1 MIPRETINQIIEA
14 AHIEDVVSEFVT
26 LKKRGSNLI
35 GVCPFHKEKTPSF
48 NVNPARN
55 IFKCFGCGKAGDSVR
70 FIMEHEHYSY
80 PEALRY
86 LAKKYGIKIEERE
99 QTPEELAA
107 QNERERMFNINSF
120 AQKYFSDS
128 MMNTDEGQSVGL
140 AYFRERGFR
149 DAIINRFQL
158 GYCPNNGSAF
168 TEFATKNGYDKD
180 LLIKV
185 GLTGSYEN
193 RLYDRYQGRVIFPIH
208 NLTGKVIGFG
218 GRILTSE
225 KTKAKYVNSPES
237 EIYNKSQTLY
247 GIFFA
252 RNEISRL
259 DNCIL
264 VEGYADVL
272 SMHQAGI
279 ENVVASS
286 GTSLTTEQI
295 RMISRYTKNVTM
307 LYDGDAAGIHA
318 ALRGT
323 NMILEEGMN
332 VRIVVLPPEHDP
344 DSFVQ
349 SNPIEYVTKY
359 LTDNAKDFISFKT
372 NLLLKD
378 AKNDPIKKAAVIKDI
393 VETISVIPDP
403 IYRATYIKECSR
415 TLEVAEQTLMNELN
429 KILRA
434 KYRKQLGM
442 DPSQDQSYNSY
453 ESSQPYSSYPSQQQP
468 PVEQESL
475 PIGFYQEQELVK
487 LLLTHGSETLD
498 IEEKDENGELLR
510 DEHNKIVT
518 YTTSIASL
526 IIDDLKNDGLLF
538 RDPTH
543 KKVFD
548 AFDRGLDTGVLP
560 TTQEFI
566 SSEDDE
572 VAKLAA
578 DLLSTQY
585 RLDDWKRHRI
595 VVKTESDVL
604 KKTVIMS
611 ILRFKDMVIDDRRTT
626 LVKELQATTDPDEQ
640 LILLKKKKHL
650 DDIRNRIN
658 RDLGIVITK

>member
-1 MIPRETINQIIEA
+1 MIPRETINQIIETA
-14 AHIEDVVSEFVT
+14 RIEDVVGEFVT
-26 LKKRGSNLI
+26 LRKRGSNLI
-35 GVCPFHKEKTPSF
+35 GICPFHKEKTPSF

-55 IFKCFGCGKAGDSVR
+55 IFKCFGCGKAGDAVR

-99 QTPEELAA
+99 QSPEELAA

-120 AQKYFSDS
+120 AQEYFSNI
-128 MMNTDEGQSVGL
+128 MMTSDEGQSVGL
-140 AYFRERGFR
+140 AYFHERGFR

-158 GYCPNNGSAF
+158 GYCPNSGSAF
-168 TEFATKNGYDKD
+168 TDYATQHGYDKD

-193 RLYDRYQGRVIFPIH
+193 RIYDRYQGRVIFPIH

-218 GRILTSE
+218 GRILTKE

-295 RMISRYTKNVTM
+295 RMISRYTKNITM

-332 VRIVVLPPEHDP
+332 VRIVVLPPEDDP

-349 SNPIEYVTKY
+349 NNPIEVVTKY
-359 LTDNAKDFISFKT
+359 LADNAKDFIGFKT

-378 AKNDPIKKAAVIKDI
+378 AQNDPIKRASVIKDI
-393 VETISVIPDP
+393 VETIAVIPDP

-415 TLEVAEQTLMNELN
+415 TLEMPEQTLTNEVN

-434 KYRKQLGM
+434 KLRKQLGL
-442 DPSQDQSYNSY
+442 DPKQDSQLTYQEYQTY
-453 ESSQPYSSYPSQQQP
+453 QPQQQVEPESST
-468 PVEQESL
+468 
-475 PIGFYQEQELVK
+475 PIGFFQEQELVK
-487 LLLTHGSETLD
+487 LLLSHGSENIEL
-498 IEEKDENGELLR
+498 EEKDEDGKVIN
-510 DEHNKIVT
+510 T
-518 YTTSIASL
+518 YITTIASA
-526 IIDDLKNDGLLF
+526 IVDDLKNDGLLF
-538 RDPTH
+538 RDETH
-543 KKVFD
+543 KKIFD
-548 AFDRGLDTGVLP
+548 AFDRGLDTGILP
-560 TTQEFI
+560 TAHDFT
-566 SSEDDE
+566 SSEDQD
-572 VAKLAA
+572 VAVLAA

-585 RLDDWKRHRI
+585 KLDDWQRHRI
-595 VVKTESDVL
+595 VVKTEDDVL
-604 KKTVIMS
+604 KKTVLSS
-611 ILRFKDMVIDDRRTT
+611 ILRFKDMVIEDRRAAV
-626 LVKELQATTDPDEQ
+626 VKELQSCTDPDDQ
-640 LILLKKKKHL
+640 LILLQKKKKL
-650 DDIRNRIN
+650 DDIRLKIN
-658 RDLGIVITK
+658 HNLGIVITK

>member
-1 MIPRETINQIIEA
+1 MIPRETINQIIETA
-14 AHIEDVVSEFVT
+14 RIEDVVSEFVT
-26 LKKRGSNLI
+26 LRKRGSNLI

-70 FIMEHEHYSY
+70 FIMEHEHYSFQ
-80 PEALRY
+80 EALRY

-120 AQKYFSDS
+120 AQDYFSNI
-128 MMNTDEGQSVGL
+128 MMTSDEGQSVGL
-140 AYFRERGFR
+140 AYFHERGFR

-158 GYCPNNGSAF
+158 GYCPNSGSAF
-168 TEFATKNGYDKD
+168 TDYAIQHGYDKD

-218 GRILTSE
+218 GRILTKE

-295 RMISRYTKNVTM
+295 RMISRYTKNITM

-332 VRIVVLPPEHDP
+332 VRIVVLPPEDDP
-344 DSFVQ
+344 DTFVQ
-349 SNPIEYVTKY
+349 NNPIEYVTKY
-359 LTDNAKDFISFKT
+359 LTENARDFIGFKT

-378 AKNDPIKKAAVIKDI
+378 AQNDPIKRASVIKDI

-415 TLEVAEQTLMNELN
+415 TLEMPEQTLTNEVN

-434 KYRKQLGM
+434 KYRKQLGL
-442 DPSQDQSYNSY
+442 DPKQDSQLTYQEYQTY
-453 ESSQPYSSYPSQQQP
+453 QPQQQVEPESST
-468 PVEQESL
+468 
-475 PIGFYQEQELVK
+475 PIGFFQEQELVK
-487 LLLTHGSETLD
+487 LLLSHGSENIEL
-498 IEEKDENGELLR
+498 EEKDEDGKVIN
-510 DEHNKIVT
+510 T
-518 YTTSIASL
+518 YITTIASA
-526 IIDDLKNDGLLF
+526 IVDDLKNDGLLF
-538 RDPTH
+538 RDDTH
-543 KKVFD
+543 KKIFD
-548 AFDRGLDTGVLP
+548 AFDHGLDTGILP
-560 TTQEFI
+560 TAQDFT
-566 SSEDDE
+566 SSEDQD
-572 VAKLAA
+572 VAVLSAN
-578 DLLSTQY
+578 LLSTQY
-585 RLDDWKRHRI
+585 KLDDWQRHRI
-595 VVKTESDVL
+595 VVRTEDDVL
-604 KKTVIMS
+604 KKSVLTT
-611 ILRFKDMVIDDRRTT
+611 ILRFKDMVIEDRRTAI
-626 LVKELQATTDPDEQ
+626 VKELQTCTDPDDQ
-640 LILLKKKKHL
+640 LILLQKKKKL
-650 DDIRNRIN
+650 DEIRKRIN

>member
-1 MIPRETINQIIEA
+1 MIPRDTINQIIETA
-14 AHIEDVVSEFVT
+14 RIEDVVGEFVT
-26 LKKRGSNLI
+26 LRKRGSNLI
-35 GVCPFHKEKTPSF
+35 GICPFHKEKTPSF

-55 IFKCFGCGKAGDSVR
+55 IFKCFGCGKAGDAVR

-99 QTPEELAA
+99 QSPEELAA

-120 AQKYFSDS
+120 AQEYFSNI
-128 MMNTDEGQSVGL
+128 MMTSDEGQSVGL
-140 AYFRERGFR
+140 AYFHERGFR

-158 GYCPNNGSAF
+158 GYCPNSGSAF
-168 TEFATKNGYDKD
+168 TDYAIQHGYDKD

-193 RLYDRYQGRVIFPIH
+193 RIYDRYQGRVIFPIH

-218 GRILTSE
+218 GRILTKE

-295 RMISRYTKNVTM
+295 RMISRYTKNITM

-332 VRIVVLPPEHDP
+332 VRIVVLPPEDDP

-349 SNPIEYVTKY
+349 NNPIEVVTKY
-359 LTDNAKDFISFKT
+359 LADNAKDFIGFKT

-378 AKNDPIKKAAVIKDI
+378 AQNDPIKRASVIKDI
-393 VETISVIPDP
+393 VETIAVIPDP

-415 TLEVAEQTLMNELN
+415 TLEMPEQTLTNEVN

-434 KYRKQLGM
+434 KLRKQLGL
-442 DPSQDQSYNSY
+442 DPKQDSQLTYQEYQTY
-453 ESSQPYSSYPSQQQP
+453 QPQQQ
-468 PVEQESL
+468 VEPEPST
-475 PIGFYQEQELVK
+475 PIGFFQEQELVK
-487 LLLTHGSETLD
+487 LLLSHGSENIEL
-498 IEEKDENGELLR
+498 EEKDEDGKVIN
-510 DEHNKIVT
+510 T
-518 YTTSIASL
+518 YITTIASA
-526 IIDDLKNDGLLF
+526 IVDDLKNDGLLF
-538 RDPTH
+538 RDETH
-543 KKVFD
+543 KKIFD
-548 AFDRGLDTGVLP
+548 AFDRGLDTGELP
-560 TTQEFI
+560 TAQDFT
-566 SSEDDE
+566 SSEDQD
-572 VAKLAA
+572 VAVLAA
-578 DLLSTQY
+578 DLLSSQY
-585 RLDDWKRHRI
+585 KLDDWQRHRI
-595 VVKTESDVL
+595 VVKTEDDVL
-604 KKTVIMS
+604 KKTVLSS
-611 ILRFKDMVIDDRRTT
+611 ILRFKDMVIEDRRAAV
-626 LVKELQATTDPDEQ
+626 VKELQSCTDPDDQ
-640 LILLKKKKHL
+640 LILLQKKKKL
-650 DDIRNRIN
+650 DDIRLKIN
-658 RDLGIVITK
+658 HDLGIVITK

>member
-1 MIPRETINQIIEA
+1 MIPRETINQIIETA
-14 AHIEDVVSEFVT
+14 RIEDVVSEFVT
-26 LKKRGSNLI
+26 LRKRGSNLI

-70 FIMEHEHYSY
+70 FIMEHEHYSFQ
-80 PEALRY
+80 EALRY

-107 QNERERMFNINSF
+107 QNERERMFNVNSF
-120 AQKYFSDS
+120 AQNYFSNI
-128 MMNTDEGQSVGL
+128 MMTSDEGQSVGL
-140 AYFRERGFR
+140 AYFHERGFR

-158 GYCPNNGSAF
+158 GYCPNSGSAF
-168 TEFATKNGYDKD
+168 TEYAIQHGYDKD

-295 RMISRYTKNVTM
+295 RMISRYTKNITM

-332 VRIVVLPPEHDP
+332 VRIVVLPPEDDP
-344 DSFVQ
+344 DTFVQ
-349 SNPIEYVTKY
+349 NNPIEYVTKY
-359 LTDNAKDFISFKT
+359 LTDNAKDFIGFKT

-378 AKNDPIKKAAVIKDI
+378 AKNDPIKRATVIKDI
-393 VETISVIPDP
+393 VETIAVIPDP

-415 TLEVAEQTLMNELN
+415 TLEMPEQTLTNEVN

-434 KYRKQLGM
+434 KYHKQLGL
-442 DPSQDQSYNSY
+442 DSAQTSYPSY
-453 ESSQPYSSYPSQQQP
+453 ESHETSPSYQPQQQP
-468 PVEQESL
+468 EDTT
-475 PIGFYQEQELVK
+475 PIGFFQEQELVK
-487 LLLTHGSETLD
+487 LLLAHGSETLEIEGKDDDDND
-498 IEEKDENGELLR
+498 IVYN
-510 DEHNKIVT
+510 VT
-518 YTTSIASL
+518 IASL

-543 KKVFD
+543 KKIFD
-548 AFDRGLDTGVLP
+548 AFDRGLDTGNLP
-560 TTQEFI
+560 TAQDFT
-566 SSEDDE
+566 SSEDQD
-572 VAKLAA
+572 VAVLAA
-578 DLLSTQY
+578 NLLSTQY
-585 RLDDWKRHRI
+585 KLDDWQRHRI
-595 VVKTESDVL
+595 VVKTEDDVM
-604 KKTVIMS
+604 KKTVLTS
-611 ILRFKDMVIDDRRTT
+611 ILRFKDMVIEDRRSA
-626 LVKELQATTDPDEQ
+626 LVKELQTCTDLDDQ
-640 LILLKKKKHL
+640 LILLQKKKKL
-650 DDIRNRIN
+650 DDIRTRIN

>member
-1 MIPRETINQIIEA
+1 MIPRETINQIIETA
-14 AHIEDVVSEFVT
+14 RIEDVVSEFVT
-26 LKKRGSNLI
+26 LRKRGSNLI

-70 FIMEHEHYSY
+70 FIMEHEHYSFQ
-80 PEALRY
+80 EALRY

-120 AQKYFSDS
+120 AQQYFSNT
-128 MMNTDEGQSVGL
+128 MMTSDEGQSVGL
-140 AYFRERGFR
+140 AYFHERGFR

-158 GYCPNNGSAF
+158 GYCPNSGSAF
-168 TEFATKNGYDKD
+168 TDYATQHGYDKD

-193 RLYDRYQGRVIFPIH
+193 RIYDRYQGRVIFPIH

-218 GRILTSE
+218 GRILTKD

-332 VRIVVLPPEHDP
+332 VRIVVLPPEDDP

-349 SNPIEYVTKY
+349 NNPIEVVTKY
-359 LTDNAKDFISFKT
+359 LEDNARDFIGFKT

-378 AKNDPIKKAAVIKDI
+378 AQNDPIKRATVIKDI
-393 VETISVIPDP
+393 VETIAVIPDP

-415 TLEVAEQTLMNELN
+415 TLEMAEQTLTNEVN

-434 KYRKQLGM
+434 KYRKQLGL
-442 DPSQDQSYNSY
+442 DPKQDPQLSYQEY
-453 ESSQPYSSYPSQQQP
+453 QTYQPQQQQ
-468 PVEQESL
+468 VEPKDTT
-475 PIGFYQEQELVK
+475 PIGFFQEQELVK
-487 LLLTHGSETLD
+487 LLLAHGSEIVD
-498 IEEKDENGELLR
+498 VVGKDEN
-510 DEHNKIVT
+510 DNDVV
-518 YTTSIASL
+518 YTTTVASA
-526 IIDDLKNDGLLF
+526 IVDDLKNDGLPF
-538 RDPTH
+538 RDPVH
-543 KKVFD
+543 KKIFD
-548 AFDRGLDTGVLP
+548 AFDRGLDTDKLP
-560 TTQEFI
+560 TAQDFT
-566 SSEDDE
+566 SSEDQD
-572 VAKLAA
+572 VAVLAA
-578 DLLSTQY
+578 NLLSTQY
-585 RLDDWKRHRI
+585 KLDDWQRHRI
-595 VVKTESDVL
+595 VVRTEEDVL
-604 KKTVIMS
+604 AKTVHSS
-611 ILRFKDMVIDDRRTT
+611 ILRFKDMVIEDWRTT
-626 LVKELQATTDPDEQ
+626 LVKELQSCTDPDEQ
-640 LILLKKKKHL
+640 LALLQKKKHL
-650 DDIRNRIN
+650 DEIRTKIN
-658 RDLGIVITK
+658 HDLGIVITK

>member
-1 MIPRETINQIIEA
+1 MIPRETINQIIETA
-14 AHIEDVVSEFVT
+14 RIEDVVGEFVT
-26 LKKRGSNLI
+26 LRKRGSNLI
-35 GVCPFHKEKTPSF
+35 GICPFHKEKTPSF

-70 FIMEHEHYSY
+70 FIMEHEHYSH

-99 QTPEELAA
+99 QTPEEMAA

-120 AQKYFSDS
+120 AQNYFSET
-128 MMNTDEGQSVGL
+128 MMTSDEGQSVGL
-140 AYFRERGFR
+140 AYFHQRGFR

-158 GYCPNNGSAF
+158 GYCPNSGSAF

-185 GLTGSYEN
+185 GLTGNYEN

-218 GRILTSE
+218 GRILTKD

-247 GIFFA
+247 GIYFA

-332 VRIVVLPPEHDP
+332 VRIVVLPPEDDP
-344 DSFVQ
+344 DTFVQ
-349 SNPIEYVTKY
+349 NNPIEYVTKY
-359 LTDNAKDFISFKT
+359 LTDNAKDFIGFKT

-378 AKNDPIKKAAVIKDI
+378 AQNDPIKRASVIKDI

-415 TLEVAEQTLMNELN
+415 TLEMPEQTLTNEVN
-429 KILRA
+429 KLLRA
-434 KYRKQLGM
+434 KYHKQLGM
-442 DPSQDQSYNSY
+442 DHSQDQLYHSY
-453 ESSQPYSSYPSQQQP
+453 ESSNTSPSYPSQQQP
-468 PVEQESL
+468 EDSL
-475 PIGFYQEQELVK
+475 PIGFYQERELVK
-487 LLLTHGSETLD
+487 LLLTHGSET
-498 IEEKDENGELLR
+498 IEIDGKDEDDN
-510 DEHNKIVT
+510 DIV
-518 YTTSIASL
+518 YTTTIASL

-538 RDPTH
+538 RDPVH
-543 KKVFD
+543 KKIFETFD
-548 AFDRGLDTGVLP
+548 QGLDTNKIP
-560 TTQEFI
+560 TAQDFT
-566 SSEDDE
+566 SSEDED
-572 VAKLAA
+572 VAVLAA
-578 DLLSTQY
+578 NLLSSQY
-585 RLDDWKRHRI
+585 KLDDWRRHRI
-595 VVKTESDVL
+595 VVKTEDDIL
-604 KKTVIMS
+604 QKTIFSS
-611 ILRFKDMVIDDRRTT
+611 ILRFKDMVIEDRRTAI
-626 LVKELQATTDPDEQ
+626 VKELQSCTNPDDQ
-640 LILLKKKKHL
+640 LILLQKKKKL
-650 DDIRNRIN
+650 DDLRTKIN

>member
-1 MIPRETINQIIEA
+1 MIPRDTINQIIETA
-14 AHIEDVVSEFVT
+14 RIEDVVGEFVT
-26 LKKRGSNLI
+26 LRKRGSNLI
-35 GVCPFHKEKTPSF
+35 GICPFHKEKTPSF

-55 IFKCFGCGKAGDSVR
+55 IFKCFGCGKAGDAVR

-99 QTPEELAA
+99 QSPEELAA

-120 AQKYFSDS
+120 AQEYFSNI
-128 MMNTDEGQSVGL
+128 MMTSDEGQSVGL
-140 AYFRERGFR
+140 AYFHERGFR

-158 GYCPNNGSAF
+158 GYCPNSGSAF
-168 TEFATKNGYDKD
+168 TEYAMQHGYDKD

-193 RLYDRYQGRVIFPIH
+193 RTYDRYQGRVIFPIH

-218 GRILTSE
+218 GRILTKE

-295 RMISRYTKNVTM
+295 RMISRYTKNITM

-332 VRIVVLPPEHDP
+332 VRIVVLPPEDDP

-349 SNPIEYVTKY
+349 NNPIEVVTKY
-359 LTDNAKDFISFKT
+359 LTDNAKDFIGFKT

-378 AKNDPIKKAAVIKDI
+378 AQNDPIKRASVIKDI
-393 VETISVIPDP
+393 VETIAVIPDP

-415 TLEVAEQTLMNELN
+415 TLEMPEQTLTNEVN

-434 KYRKQLGM
+434 KLRKQLGL
-442 DPSQDQSYNSY
+442 DPKQDSQLTYQEYQTY
-453 ESSQPYSSYPSQQQP
+453 QPQQQVEPESST
-468 PVEQESL
+468 
-475 PIGFYQEQELVK
+475 PIGFFQEQELVK
-487 LLLTHGSETLD
+487 LLLSHGSENIEL
-498 IEEKDENGELLR
+498 EEKDEDGKVIN
-510 DEHNKIVT
+510 T
-518 YTTSIASL
+518 YITTIASA
-526 IIDDLKNDGLLF
+526 IVDDLKNDGLLF
-538 RDPTH
+538 RDETH
-543 KKVFD
+543 KKIFD
-548 AFDRGLDTGVLP
+548 AFDRGLDTGILP
-560 TTQEFI
+560 TAHDFT
-566 SSEDDE
+566 SSEDQD
-572 VAKLAA
+572 VAVLAA

-585 RLDDWKRHRI
+585 KLDDWQRHRI
-595 VVKTESDVL
+595 VVKTEDDVL
-604 KKTVIMS
+604 KKTVLSS
-611 ILRFKDMVIDDRRTT
+611 ILRFKDMVIEDRRAAV
-626 LVKELQATTDPDEQ
+626 VKELQSCTDPDDQ
-640 LILLKKKKHL
+640 LILLQKKKKL
-650 DDIRNRIN
+650 DDIRLKIN
-658 RDLGIVITK
+658 HDLGIVITK

>member
-1 MIPRETINQIIEA
+1 MIPRETINQIIETA
-14 AHIEDVVSEFVT
+14 RIEDVVSEFVT
-26 LKKRGSNLI
+26 LRKRGSNLI

-55 IFKCFGCGKAGDSVR
+55 IFKCFGCGKAGDAVR
-70 FIMEHEHYSY
+70 FIMEHEHYSFQ
-80 PEALRY
+80 EALRY

-99 QTPEELAA
+99 QTPEEAAA

-120 AQKYFSDS
+120 AQNYFSNT
-128 MMNTDEGQSVGL
+128 MMTSDEGQSVGL
-140 AYFRERGFR
+140 AYFHERGFR

-158 GYCPNNGSAF
+158 GYCPGSGSAF
-168 TEFATKNGYDKD
+168 TDFAIKNGYDKD

-185 GLTGSYEN
+185 GLTGNYEN
-193 RLYDRYQGRVIFPIH
+193 RLYDRYQSRVIFPIH
-208 NLTGKVIGFG
+208 NLTGKIIGFG
-218 GRILTSE
+218 GRILTKE

-286 GTSLTTEQI
+286 GTSLTIEQI
-295 RMISRYTKNVTM
+295 RMISRYTKNITM

-332 VRIVVLPPEHDP
+332 VRIVVLPPEDDP

-349 SNPIEYVTKY
+349 NNPIEYVTKY
-359 LTDNAKDFISFKT
+359 LTDNAKDFLGFKT

-378 AKNDPIKKAAVIKDI
+378 AQNDPIKRAAAIKDI
-393 VETISVIPDP
+393 VETVAVIPDP

-415 TLEVAEQTLMNELN
+415 AIEMAEQTLTNEVN

-434 KYRKQLGM
+434 KYRKQLGLA
-442 DPSQDQSYNSY
+442 SQESHLSYQNY
-453 ESSQPYSSYPSQQQP
+453 KTYQPQQQP
-468 PVEQESL
+468 VEQHDNV
-475 PIGFYQEQELVK
+475 PIGFFQEQELVK
-487 LLLTHGSETLD
+487 ILLSHGSETID
-498 IEEKDENGELLR
+498 IEGTDDDDKD
-510 DEHNKIVT
+510 IV
-518 YTTSIASL
+518 YTTTVASI
-526 IIDDLKNDGLLF
+526 IIDDLKSDGLLL

-543 KKVFD
+543 KKIFD
-548 AFDRGLDTGVLP
+548 AFDHGLDTGDLP
-560 TTQEFI
+560 TAQDFI
-566 SSEDDE
+566 SSEDQE
-572 VAKLAA
+572 VAVLAA
-578 DLLSTQY
+578 NLLSTQY
-585 RLDDWKRHRI
+585 KLDDWRRHRI
-595 VVKTESDVL
+595 VVKTEDDVL
-604 KKTVIMS
+604 KKTVLSS
-611 ILRFKDMVIDDRRTT
+611 ILRFKDMVIEDRRAAI
-626 LVKELQATTDPDEQ
+626 VKELQSCTELDDQ
-640 LILLKKKKHL
+640 LILLQKKKKL
-650 DDIRNRIN
+650 DEIRTKIN

>member
-1 MIPRETINQIIEA
+1 MIPRETINQIIETA
-14 AHIEDVVSEFVT
+14 RIEDVVSEFVT
-26 LKKRGSNLI
+26 LRKRGSNLI

-120 AQKYFSDS
+120 AQEYFSNI
-128 MMNTDEGQSVGL
+128 MMTSDEGQSVGL
-140 AYFRERGFR
+140 TYFHERGFR
-149 DAIINRFQL
+149 DAIINKFQL
-158 GYCPNNGSAF
+158 GYCPNSGSAF
-168 TEFATKNGYDKD
+168 TDYAMQHGYDKD

-193 RLYDRYQGRVIFPIH
+193 RLYDRYQGRVIFPIQ

-332 VRIVVLPPEHDP
+332 VRIVVLPPEDDP

-349 SNPIEYVTKY
+349 NNPIEVVTKY
-359 LTDNAKDFISFKT
+359 LEDNARDFIGFKT

-378 AKNDPIKKAAVIKDI
+378 AKNDPIKRATVIKDI
-393 VETISVIPDP
+393 VETIAVIPDP

-415 TLEVAEQTLMNELN
+415 TLEMPEQTLTNEVN

-434 KYRKQLGM
+434 KYRKQLGL
-442 DPSQDQSYNSY
+442 DPKVDSQLTYQEYQTY
-453 ESSQPYSSYPSQQQP
+453 QPQQQQVEP
-468 PVEQESL
+468 KDTTPV
-475 PIGFYQEQELVK
+475 GFFQEQELVK
-487 LLLTHGSETLD
+487 LLLAHGNETILM
-498 IEEKDENGELLR
+498 EEKDEEGNYLR
-510 DEHNKIVT
+510 DENGDIIT
-518 YTTSIASL
+518 YTTTIASA
-526 IIDDLKNDGLLF
+526 IVDDLKNDGLLF

-543 KKVFD
+543 KKIFD
-548 AFDRGLDTGVLP
+548 AFDRGLDADNIP
-560 TTQEFI
+560 TAQEFI
-566 SSEDDE
+566 SSEDED
-572 VAKLAA
+572 VAVLAA
-578 DLLSTQY
+578 NLLSTQ
-585 RLDDWKRHRI
+585 
-595 VVKTESDVL
+595 
-604 KKTVIMS
+604 
-611 ILRFKDMVIDDRRTT
+611 
-626 LVKELQATTDPDEQ
+626 
-640 LILLKKKKHL
+640 
-650 DDIRNRIN
+650 
-658 RDLGIVITK
+658 